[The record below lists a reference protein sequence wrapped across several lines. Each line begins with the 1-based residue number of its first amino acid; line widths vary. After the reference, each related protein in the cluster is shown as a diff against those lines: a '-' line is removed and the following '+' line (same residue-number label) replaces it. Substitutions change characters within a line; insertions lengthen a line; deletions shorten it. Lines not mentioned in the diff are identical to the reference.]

1 MVRRQP
7 KGLKSEILDNF
18 ISKSIFNY
26 KNSKPMRQTETQVVC
41 MVLRGRI
48 RSQSLKSWEPCLF
61 PYKEELS
68 AGKMEF
74 TAAEDTDLHLT
85 GDLRDALR
93 GLNK

>member
-1 MVRRQP
+1 M
-7 KGLKSEILDNF
+7 KSEILDNF

-74 TAAEDTDLHLT
+74 IAAEDTDLQNILATWCEELT
-85 GDLRDALR
+85 HWKKI
-93 GLNK
+93 LNGKD

>member
-1 MVRRQP
+1 MYAQEWDCWVIWQFYFQFFKESP
-7 KGLKSEILDNF
+7 HFSILA
-18 ISKSIFNY
+18 
-26 KNSKPMRQTETQVVC
+26 VLVC

-48 RSQSLKSWEPCLF
+48 KSQSLKTREPCLF

-85 GDLRDALR
+85 GDLRDALGGVDR
-93 GLNK
+93 